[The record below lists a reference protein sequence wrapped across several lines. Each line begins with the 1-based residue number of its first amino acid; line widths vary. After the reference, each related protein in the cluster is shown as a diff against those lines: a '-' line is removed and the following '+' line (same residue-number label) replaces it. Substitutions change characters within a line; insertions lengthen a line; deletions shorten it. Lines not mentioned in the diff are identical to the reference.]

1 MPSKKLPRKQPYSP
15 LLKNKSRELRNKP
28 TPAEKQFWNCLREM
42 PFYESATFNRQKS
55 VGNYIV
61 DFYCHQY
68 QLVVEIDGDSHGE
81 LLNQV
86 KDIERTNF
94 LESPGLVVLRFTNAE
109 VEKNIEAVMVEV
121 KNFIEKSKSP

>member
-1 MPSKKLPRKQPYSP
+1 MPSKKLLRKQPYSP
-15 LLKNKSRELRNKP
+15 LRKNKSRELRNKSTP
-28 TPAEKQFWNCLREM
+28 TEKQFWNCLREM
-42 PFYESATFNRQKS
+42 PFYKLATFNRQKS
-55 VGNYIV
+55 IGNYNV

-94 LESPGLVVLRFTNAE
+94 LESQGLVVLRFTNAE
-109 VEKNIEAVMVEV
+109 VEKYIEAVMVEV
-121 KNFIEKSKSP
+121 KNLIEKGKSP

>member
-1 MPSKKLPRKQPYSP
+1 
-15 LLKNKSRELRNKP
+15 
-28 TPAEKQFWNCLREM
+28 M